1 MDEYEVDLRD
11 YLIVIWERKWIIVGV
26 FIAAL
31 VAAAA
36 YSYTLPNEYRANAL
50 VNYQSSP
57 VVSAAT
63 SSGNSTQSLNVS
75 ASLSLGLPDT
85 AGFISVVESM
95 GGASAGVL
103 NGSDLIRLQVTGTS
117 APADLEDQLRD
128 AIGSVRSFLQ
138 DQMATHV
145 TERLNTLG
153 NEVEF
158 VRDQRSSLAE
168 RIRQREVGRLEAL
181 EAQRDRIVA
190 QLDQL
195 MSGASDSASNGSPL
209 SQQASLLAMTSQLQV
224 IQGQMA
230 RLDSSTEN
238 PQPEPGSAYEQRLLE
253 LETQLQELALMERQY
268 ERVRDTD
275 WSPVSVAQAPQSSDA
290 PVGPNRRLNIA
301 IAGVLGVFIGLL
313 LAFFVHY
320 LQSEPLTARRQTET
334 EQETEA

>member
-26 FIAAL
+26 LIAAL

-36 YSYTLPNEYRANAL
+36 YSYTLPNEYRASAL
-50 VNYQSSP
+50 VDYQSSP

-63 SSGNSTQSLNVS
+63 GAENF
-75 ASLSLGLPDT
+75 SLGLPDT

-95 GGASAGVL
+95 GSASAEKL

-117 APADLEDQLRD
+117 TPSDLANQLQETID
-128 AIGSVRSFLQ
+128 SVRSFLQ
-138 DQMATHV
+138 DQMETHV
-145 TERLNTLG
+145 TDRLSTLG
-153 NEVEF
+153 SEIEF
-158 VRDQRSSLAE
+158 VRDQRSSLVE
-168 RIRQREVGRLEAL
+168 RIRQRETARLEAL
-181 EAQRDRIVA
+181 QAQRDRIVE
-190 QLDQL
+190 QLDRL
-195 MSGASDSASNGSPL
+195 MSNSSDSASNESSL
-209 SQQASLLAMTSQLQV
+209 SRQATLLAMTSQLQV

-230 RLDSSTEN
+230 RLNSSADT

-253 LETQLQELALMERQY
+253 LETQLQELALMKRQY
-268 ERVRDTD
+268 ERIREAD
-275 WSPVSVAQAPQSSDA
+275 WSPVSVAQAPQSSDT

-301 IAGVLGVFIGLL
+301 IAGVLGLFIGLL